1 MVGYYRVR
9 TYREYHHV
17 IEDNLTFSKHSKTWS
32 PSSAIYINAIPGRS
46 CRKSVTGRVYTVY
59 CNISREKRES
69 VYFYYIFSILY
80 TVSEKSYSIL
90 YSVYCILLVYYLYTV
105 SSILYTVSS
114 ILYCIP

>member
-1 MVGYYRVR
+1 MLAYRLVVFFV
-9 TYREYHHV
+9 TNFGKY
-17 IEDNLTFSKHSKTWS
+17 N
-32 PSSAIYINAIPGRS
+32 RS
-46 CRKSVTGRVYTVY
+46 WRKSVTGRVYTVY

-114 ILYCIP
+114 ILYCIL